1 VGYTIRDIASRA
13 GVSKST
19 VSRVITGKGFASQE
33 AREKVLKAIEELKYK
48 PNGLA
53 RAMVSQ
59 KNQQHR
65 GHHLPASKLPE
76 IRFHR

>member
-59 KNQQHR
+59 KKPTTS
-65 GHHLPASKLPE
+65 GSSFTGIKAP
-76 IRFHR
+76 